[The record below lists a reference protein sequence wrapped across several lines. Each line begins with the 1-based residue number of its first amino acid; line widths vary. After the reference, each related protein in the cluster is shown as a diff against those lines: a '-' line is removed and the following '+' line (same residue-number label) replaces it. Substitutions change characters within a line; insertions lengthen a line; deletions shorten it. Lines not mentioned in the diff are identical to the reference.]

1 MNYNEQQ
8 DFSQFGKA
16 FQENLCQLIFSNRA
30 FADQMKEVL
39 DINFLEFKYLQVF
52 VKLVFSYK
60 EKYARQP
67 SESIMG
73 TILRTELANENELI
87 IKQIRDFFARMS
99 RTEVQDERPYQPKI
113 GSNLKALLFENW
125 TPVVQARAEEYIK
138 DVAVDFCKKQVL
150 KEAILKSVP
159 LLKKSSF
166 GDIQK
171 LINNAMKLGNDN
183 DDGYHYIKDFERR
196 FEIKS
201 RDPVST
207 GWKVLDG
214 LTKGGIGNGELGVVI
229 APTGAGKSM
238 ALVHLGSQAVKAGKT
253 VVHYTLELADTV
265 VASRY
270 DSCITGIPL
279 QELFNKKEEI
289 YEEIKDIAGK
299 LIVKEYPTKSAT
311 VETLRNHLEKLQQQ
325 EISVDLIIVDYGDLL
340 RSTSKNDEKRH
351 QLESIYEELRGLAQI
366 NVCPIWTASQTN
378 RSGLNAEVI
387 TMEAISEAF
396 NKCFVADFIFS
407 ISRTIQHKNSN
418 GGRVFIAKN
427 RNGPDGIVYPIFMD
441 TANVKIDVLP
451 QIETFEEVKKSEV
464 KKQEQTLQEKYKNY
478 RKTRGT

>member
-1 MNYNEQQ
+1 LNYTEQE
-8 DFSQFGKA
+8 DFSQFGKP
-16 FQENLCQLIFSNRA
+16 FQENLCQLIFSSRT
-30 FADQMKEVL
+30 FADQMQEVL

-52 VKLVFSYK
+52 VKLVFHYK

-99 RTEVQDERPYQPKI
+99 RTDVQD
-113 GSNLKALLFENW
+113 
-125 TPVVQARAEEYIK
+125 EEYIK

-166 GDIQK
+166 DDIQK

-183 DDGYHYIKDFERR
+183 DDGYRYIEDFERR
-196 FEIKS
+196 FELKS
-201 RDPVST
+201 RDPVTT
-207 GWKVLDG
+207 GWKVLDD

-238 ALVHLGSQAVKAGKT
+238 ALVHLGAQALKEGKT
-253 VVHYTLELADTV
+253 VIHYTLELSDTI

-279 QELFNKKEEI
+279 RELFNRKEEI
-289 YEEIKDIAGK
+289 YNEIKDISGK
-299 LIVKEYPTKSAT
+299 LIVKEYPTKSAK
-311 VETLRNHLEKLQQQ
+311 VDTLRNHLEKLQQQ
-325 EISVDLIIVDYGDLL
+325 EISVDMIIVDYGDLL
-340 RSTSKNDEKRH
+340 RSNLKNDEKRH
-351 QLESIYEELRGLAQI
+351 QLESIYEELRSLAQI
-366 NVCPIWTASQTN
+366 NSCPVWTASQTN

-407 ISRTIQHKNSN
+407 ISRTVQHKNSN

-427 RNGPDGIVYPIFMD
+427 RNGPDGLIYPIFMD
-441 TANVKIDVLP
+441 TSNVKIDVLP
-451 QIETFEEVKKSEV
+451 QIETFDEVRKNEV

-478 RKTRGT
+478 RKKRGNQ